1 MLPTVYGFADGKDV
15 EDLIRAR
22 VNEVK
27 SGEAVALADLL
38 GQAVFAL
45 LEINEAIPVQA
56 KHRHLVASALENF
69 ADPSQGK

>member
-15 EDLIRAR
+15 DRLIRAR
-22 VNEVK
+22 VTEVK
-27 SGEAVALADLL
+27 SGVAVELADLL
-38 GQAVFAL
+38 EEAVFAL

-69 ADPSQGK
+69 AEPNGS

>member
-1 MLPTVYGFADGKDV
+1 MQPTVYGFADDKDV

-22 VNEVK
+22 TRDIDPFNK
-27 SGEAVALADLL
+27 MALSNLL

-45 LEINEAIPVQA
+45 LEINGAIPVQA

-69 ADPSQGK
+69 AEPKGK